1 MTDTK
6 LRPGKIRDFFTGLPA
21 ACGVPKEVAELYAH
35 HLGGVF
41 DLEKKDPGSVFARK
55 PGQTVAERMAPAFD
69 GWIRYA
75 SNMDA
80 VEYARDLAVYV
91 AKVDLYN
98 RKGEGNLAELEEDAA
113 YLAADEP
120 MYPEISAL
128 LTVADAGIQSNW
140 D

>member
-69 GWIRYA
+69 GWTRYA
-75 SNMDA
+75 YDLPA

-91 AKVDLYN
+91 AKRDLYN
-98 RKGEGNLAELEEDAA
+98 RKGEGDLAELKKEEDHLKAN
-113 YLAADEP
+113 EP
-120 MYPEISAL
+120 MFPRISAL